1 MIDANGGSGE
11 RGERTEERQEPT
23 GDHQPD
29 HGEQDGN
36 NMGVALPDAKFAR
49 RHLSDVLKTERAQ
62 HHGAR
67 TEACQQDKIGARE
80 GHKNFTT

>member
-1 MIDANGGSGE
+1 
-11 RGERTEERQEPT
+11 
-23 GDHQPD
+23 
-29 HGEQDGN
+29 
-36 NMGVALPDAKFAR
+36 MGVALPDAKFAR

-67 TEACQQDKIGARE
+67 TEAGQQDKIGARE